1 MNDLNEDQR
10 ILNELCLPEELAP
23 TESST
28 ELSTEPSTE
37 SSTEQSA
44 ALIEESIALTEEPT
58 TLATPTDPNTSNIKA
73 KKKSPKNKK
82 PKIGDTFTLELEKII
97 VEAQVRKTFDEDKL
111 LEFAKQIKQEG
122 QRLPLEVSKIGTNKY
137 LLITGERRL
146 RALKINQAPSA
157 RVTLIEVP
165 EGIHNRISF
174 QLTENLQ
181 RDDLT
186 ALELAEAFDKLKS
199 IGWSQKKI
207 AKKIGK
213 TAGWVSRYINLI
225 GIPSHL
231 SSLLENNHTSDTQ
244 LIGILRKID
253 ELSPRLAQELAKK
266 VAEGNTSRQMVS
278 DSYEALKLQL
288 GKSTDPSA
296 DATEDTNQDA
306 SDSLMSGLNT
316 LHHNKKHMLI
326 KPNNFR
332 ARVEARLADGKKVV
346 GQLLIDRLTDS
357 QEGIDEGWCWIVLE
371 DGEVLCIQTDKI
383 KITSVFSV

>member
-10 ILNELCLPEELAP
+10 ILDELCSLEEPLLNP
-23 TESST
+23 
-28 ELSTEPSTE
+28 L
-37 SSTEQSA
+37 
-44 ALIEESIALTEEPT
+44 LIEKPVSSEKPIDPKELTGSEISKIT
-58 TLATPTDPNTSNIKA
+58 T
-73 KKKSPKNKK
+73 KKKSHKNKK
-82 PKIGDTFTLELEKII
+82 PKIGDTFTLELEKIAI
-97 VEAQVRKTFDEDKL
+97 EEQVRKTFDEDKL

-146 RALKINQAPSA
+146 RALKINNAKSA
-157 RVTLIEVP
+157 RVTLVEVP
-165 EGIHNRISF
+165 EGIHNRIAF

-213 TAGWVSRYINLI
+213 TAGWVSRYVNLI

-231 SSLLENNHTSDTQ
+231 SSLLEKNQTSDTQ

-266 VAEGNTSRQMVS
+266 VAEGNTSRQMIS
-278 DSYEALKLQL
+278 DAYEALKLQL
-288 GKSTDPSA
+288 GKNTDDSTDSA
-296 DATEDTNQDA
+296 ENSEKNP
-306 SDSLMSGLNT
+306 SDSSISGLNT
-316 LHHNKKHMLI
+316 LHHNRKHMLI

-332 ARVEARLADGKKVV
+332 ARVEARLADGEKVT

-371 DGEVLCIQTDKI
+371 DGKILCIQTEKI

>member
-1 MNDLNEDQR
+1 MNDFNEDQR
-10 ILNELCLPEELAP
+10 ILDELCSL
-23 TESST
+23 
-28 ELSTEPSTE
+28 
-37 SSTEQSA
+37 
-44 ALIEESIALTEEPT
+44 EEPLLEAPSREEAT
-58 TLATPTDPNTSNIKA
+58 TSEISKVTT
-73 KKKSPKNKK
+73 KKKSSNNKK
-82 PKIGDTFTLELEKII
+82 PKIGDTFSLELEKIT
-97 VEAQVRKTFDEDKL
+97 VEDQVRKKFDEDKL
-111 LEFAKQIKQEG
+111 LEFAKQIQQEG
-122 QRLPLEVSKIGTNKY
+122 QRLPLEVSKIGTNQY

-146 RALKINQAPSA
+146 RALKINNAKSA
-157 RVTLIEVP
+157 RVTLVEVP
-165 EGIHNRISF
+165 EGIHNRITF

-231 SSLLENNHTSDTQ
+231 SNLLEKNHTSDTQ

-266 VAEGNTSRQMVS
+266 VAEGNTSRQMIG
-278 DSYEALKLQL
+278 DAYEALKLQL
-288 GKSTDPSA
+288 GKNTDDSTDLTG
-296 DATEDTNQDA
+296 ATEN
-306 SDSLMSGLNT
+306 SEKNPPDSSMPNLNT
-316 LHHNKKHMLI
+316 LHHNRKHMLI

-332 ARVEARLADGKKVV
+332 ARVEARLADGEKVS

-371 DGEVLCIQTDKI
+371 DGKTLCIQTEKI